1 MPAYVMAALYDVT
14 DPAGFEEYQN
24 LAGPTVASFGG
35 KFIASSESVE
45 VMEGDWAPMGFRLF
59 EFESVEQAKR
69 WYNSPEY
76 QAVLPMRKNS
86 TDSGLIM
93 GAGM

>member
-14 DPAGFEEYQN
+14 DPAEFGEYQN
-24 LAGPTVASFGG
+24 LAGPTVANFGG
-35 KFIASSESVE
+35 KFIAGSRSVE
-45 VMEGDWAPMGFRLF
+45 VIEGDWSPMGFLVI

-86 TDSGLIM
+86 TKSGLIM